1 MKICF
6 LMDSVNALGGAQ
18 KCTITLANE
27 LIKKSNVTIIC
38 TDNIPESK
46 RVYHLID
53 KKIKIVFVKWYST
66 INSILNIWTRLF
78 KLINNNTNLLLKKK
92 KLLTYIYY
100 KKSNKKIKELQKYID
115 DNKFDCIVGVGAIH
129 TMILSLLKKNNNEK
143 FIGWQHSTTERY
155 FRLKGQF
162 LWHQD
167 CIFND
172 ALKNLDDYVV
182 LTDFDKTKIKEYFNF
197 DAIKISNPLSLEC
210 SMNINKNR
218 EKIILAVGRYNK
230 VKGYDMLIRA
240 FEIFSKTNQDYILRI
255 VGDGPERNNLQELAT
270 KLNLQEKI
278 QLSGMSNNVIDEYMK
293 ADFFALSSLVEG
305 FPMVLLEAME
315 CGLPIVTFDLPC
327 VHEILND
334 QCGYIV
340 EYMNIEALAD
350 AMLKLASIQDKKN
363 IRNACHE
370 QANKFKVE
378 NIIKEWEKIL

>member
-27 LIKKSNVTIIC
+27 LIKKNNVTIIC

-46 RVYHLID
+46 RVYHQID
-53 KKIKIVFVKWYST
+53 ENIKIVYIKWYST

-167 CIFND
+167 CIFKD
-172 ALKNLDDYVV
+172 ALKNLDNYVV
-182 LTDFDKTKIKEYFNF
+182 LTDFDKLKIKEYFNF
-197 DAIKISNPLSLEC
+197 NAIKISNSLSFEC
-210 SMNINKNR
+210 SMNINESRK
-218 EKIILAVGRYNK
+218 KIILAVGRYNK

-350 AMLKLASIQDKKN
+350 AMLKLADVQDKKN

-370 QANKFKVE
+370 QASKFKVK

>member
-46 RVYHLID
+46 RVYHQID
-53 KKIKIVFVKWYST
+53 ENIKIVYIKWHNT
-66 INSILNIWTRLF
+66 FNSVLNIWTRLF

-172 ALKNLDDYVV
+172 ALKNLDNYVV
-182 LTDFDKTKIKEYFNF
+182 LTDFDKLKIKEYFNF
-197 DAIKISNPLSLEC
+197 NAIKISNSLSFEC
-210 SMNINKNR
+210 SMNINESR

>member
-6 LMDSVNALGGAQ
+6 LMDSVNTLGGAQ

-27 LIKKSNVTIIC
+27 LIKENNITIIC
-38 TDNIPESK
+38 TDDISENEKI
-46 RVYHLID
+46 YHLID
-53 KKIKIVFVKWYST
+53 KKIKIVSVKWYST

-100 KKSNKKIKELQKYID
+100 KKSNKKIKKLQKYID
-115 DNKFDCIVGVGAIH
+115 DNKFDCIIGVGAIH
-129 TMILSLLKKNNNEK
+129 TMILSLLKRNNKEK

-167 CIFND
+167 CIFKD
-172 ALKNLDDYVV
+172 ALKNLDNYVV
-182 LTDFDKTKIKEYFNF
+182 LTDFDKLKIKEYFNF
-197 DAIKISNPLSLEC
+197 DAIKISNPLSFEC
-210 SMNINKNR
+210 SMNINKSR

-350 AMLKLASIQDKKN
+350 TMLKLASIQDKKN

-370 QANKFKVE
+370 QVSKFKVK
-378 NIIKEWEKIL
+378 NIVKEWEKIL

>member
-46 RVYHLID
+46 RVYHQID
-53 KKIKIVFVKWYST
+53 ENIKIVYIKWHNT
-66 INSILNIWTRLF
+66 FNSVLNIWTRLF

-167 CIFND
+167 CIFKN
-172 ALKNLDDYVV
+172 ALKNLDNYVV
-182 LTDFDKTKIKEYFNF
+182 LTDFDKLKIKEYFNF
-197 DAIKISNPLSLEC
+197 NAIKISNSLSFEC
-210 SMNINKNR
+210 SMNINESR

>member
-6 LMDSVNALGGAQ
+6 LMDSVNTLGGAQ
-18 KCTITLANE
+18 KCTITLANK
-27 LIKKSNVTIIC
+27 LIKENNITIIC
-38 TDNIPESK
+38 TDDISENEKI
-46 RVYHLID
+46 YHLID
-53 KKIKIVFVKWYST
+53 KKIKIVSIKWYST
-66 INSILNIWTRLF
+66 INSILNIWTKLF
-78 KLINNNTNLLLKKK
+78 VFINNNTNLLLKKK

-255 VGDGPERNNLQELAT
+255 VGDGPERNNLQELSE

-278 QLSGMSNNVIDEYMK
+278 QFSGMSNNVIDEYMK

-315 CGLPIVTFDLPC
+315 CGLPIVAFDLPC

-378 NIIKEWEKIL
+378 NIIKKWEKIL

>member
-46 RVYHLID
+46 RVYHQID
-53 KKIKIVFVKWYST
+53 ENIKIVYIKWHNT
-66 INSILNIWTRLF
+66 FNSVLNIWTRLF

-167 CIFND
+167 CIFKN

>member
-27 LIKKSNVTIIC
+27 LIKKNNVTIIC
-38 TDNIPESK
+38 TDNIQESK
-46 RVYHLID
+46 RVYHQID
-53 KKIKIVFVKWYST
+53 ENIKIVYIKWHNT
-66 INSILNIWTRLF
+66 FNSVLNIWTRLF

-167 CIFND
+167 CIFKD
-172 ALKNLDDYVV
+172 ALKNLDNYVV
-182 LTDFDKTKIKEYFNF
+182 LTDFDKLKIKEYFNF
-197 DAIKISNPLSLEC
+197 NAIKISNSLSFEC
-210 SMNINKNR
+210 SMNINESRK
-218 EKIILAVGRYNK
+218 KIILAVGRYNK

-255 VGDGPERNNLQELAT
+255 VGDGPERNNLQELAI

-278 QLSGMSNNVIDEYMK
+278 QLSGMSNNVIEEYMK

-370 QANKFKVE
+370 QANKFKVK

>member
-6 LMDSVNALGGAQ
+6 LMDSVNTLGGAQ
-18 KCTITLANE
+18 KCTITLANK
-27 LIKKSNVTIIC
+27 LIKENNITIIC
-38 TDNIPESK
+38 TDDISENEKI
-46 RVYHLID
+46 YHLID
-53 KKIKIVFVKWYST
+53 KKIKIVSIKWYST
-66 INSILNIWTRLF
+66 INSILNIWTKLF
-78 KLINNNTNLLLKKK
+78 VFINNNTNLLLKKK

-255 VGDGPERNNLQELAT
+255 VGDGPERNNLQELSE

-278 QLSGMSNNVIDEYMK
+278 QFSGMSNNVIDEYMK

-315 CGLPIVTFDLPC
+315 CGLPIVAFDLPC

-370 QANKFKVE
+370 QANKFKVK

>member
-46 RVYHLID
+46 RVYHQID
-53 KKIKIVFVKWYST
+53 ENIKIVYIKWHNT
-66 INSILNIWTRLF
+66 FNSVLNIWTRLF

-167 CIFND
+167 CIFKNS
-172 ALKNLDDYVV
+172 LKNLDNYVV
-182 LTDFDKTKIKEYFNF
+182 LTDFDKLKIKEYFNF
-197 DAIKISNPLSLEC
+197 NAIKISNSLSFEC
-210 SMNINKNR
+210 SMNINESR

>member
-6 LMDSVNALGGAQ
+6 LMDSVNTLGGAQ
-18 KCTITLANE
+18 KCTITLANK
-27 LIKKSNVTIIC
+27 LIKENNITIIC
-38 TDNIPESK
+38 TDDISENEKI
-46 RVYHLID
+46 YHLID
-53 KKIKIVFVKWYST
+53 KKIKIVSIKWYST
-66 INSILNIWTRLF
+66 INSILNIWTKLF
-78 KLINNNTNLLLKKK
+78 VFINNNTNLLLKNK

-255 VGDGPERNNLQELAT
+255 VGDGPERNNLQELAE

-278 QLSGMSNNVIDEYMK
+278 QFSGMSNNVIDEYMK

-315 CGLPIVTFDLPC
+315 CGLPIVAFDLPC

-370 QANKFKVE
+370 QANKFKVK

>member
-6 LMDSVNALGGAQ
+6 LMDSVNTLGGAQ
-18 KCTITLANE
+18 KCTITLANK
-27 LIKKSNVTIIC
+27 LIKENNITIIC
-38 TDNIPESK
+38 TDDISENEKI
-46 RVYHLID
+46 YHLID
-53 KKIKIVFVKWYST
+53 KKIKIVSVKWYST

-115 DNKFDCIVGVGAIH
+115 DNKFDCIIGVGAIH

-167 CIFND
+167 CIFKD

-240 FEIFSKTNQDYILRI
+240 FGIFSKTNQDYILRI
-255 VGDGPERNNLQELAT
+255 VGDGPERNNLQELAE

-278 QLSGMSNNVIDEYMK
+278 QFSGMSNNVIDEYMK
-293 ADFFALSSLVEG
+293 ADFFALSSYVEG

-315 CGLPIVTFDLPC
+315 CGLPIVAFDLPC

-350 AMLKLASIQDKKN
+350 AMLKFASIQDKKN
-363 IRNACHE
+363 IRNVCHE
-370 QANKFKVE
+370 QASKFKVE
-378 NIIKEWEKIL
+378 NIIKKWEKIL

>member
-6 LMDSVNALGGAQ
+6 LMDSVNTLGGAQ
-18 KCTITLANE
+18 KCTITLANK
-27 LIKKSNVTIIC
+27 LIKENNITIIC
-38 TDNIPESK
+38 TDDISENEKI
-46 RVYHLID
+46 YHLID
-53 KKIKIVFVKWYST
+53 KKIKIVSIKWYST
-66 INSILNIWTRLF
+66 INSILNIWTKLF
-78 KLINNNTNLLLKKK
+78 VFINNNTNLLLKNK

-167 CIFND
+167 CIFKD
-172 ALKNLDDYVV
+172 ALKNLDNYVV
-182 LTDFDKTKIKEYFNF
+182 LTDFDKLKIKEYFNF
-197 DAIKISNPLSLEC
+197 NAIKISNSLSFEC
-210 SMNINKNR
+210 SMNINESRK
-218 EKIILAVGRYNK
+218 KIILAVGRYNK

-240 FEIFSKTNQDYILRI
+240 FEIFSKTNQNYILRI

-350 AMLKLASIQDKKN
+350 TMLKLASIQDKKN

-378 NIIKEWEKIL
+378 NIIKKWEKIL

>member
-27 LIKKSNVTIIC
+27 LIKKNNVTIIC
-38 TDNIPESK
+38 TDNIQESK
-46 RVYHLID
+46 RVYHQID
-53 KKIKIVFVKWYST
+53 ENIKIVYIKWHNT
-66 INSILNIWTRLF
+66 FNSVLNIWTRLF

-167 CIFND
+167 CIFKD
-172 ALKNLDDYVV
+172 ALKNLDNYVV
-182 LTDFDKTKIKEYFNF
+182 LTDFDKLKIKEYFNF
-197 DAIKISNPLSLEC
+197 NAIKISNSLSFEC
-210 SMNINKNR
+210 SMNINESRK
-218 EKIILAVGRYNK
+218 KIILAVGRYNK

-255 VGDGPERNNLQELAT
+255 VGDGPERNNLQELAI

-278 QLSGMSNNVIDEYMK
+278 QLSGMSNNVIEEYMK